1 VNSTLNG
8 ACAAK
13 VMTASQAF
21 AALGVVLALAGCQK
35 TQEAGAAP
43 AAGAAP
49 VAVVASLPGDDP
61 LAAAKT
67 PVTATPAQ
75 TQATEDSQDNA
86 RSHALALQL
95 VAHPDW
101 LARQEALCGPGNAT
115 MQARYAARQGPPDA
129 ELRDLKVACMAKD
142 IASQAMSDAQT
153 RHGGVSDTGSL

>member
-1 VNSTLNG
+1 MNTTIDG

-13 VMTASQAF
+13 VMTASHAI
-21 AALGVVLALAGCQK
+21 AALGVALALAGCQK
-35 TQEAGAAP
+35 TQEAGAA
-43 AAGAAP
+43 AAP
-49 VAVVASLPGDDP
+49 ANAPAVVVVSLRGDDP

-67 PVTATPAQ
+67 LATATPAQ

-86 RSHALALQL
+86 RSHALAPQL

-115 MQARYAARQGPPDA
+115 MQARYAARQGPPDVG
-129 ELRDLKVACMAKD
+129 LRDLKVACVAKD
-142 IASQAMSDAQT
+142 IARQGVNDAQT

>member
-1 VNSTLNG
+1 MNTTPDG
-8 ACAAK
+8 ACATK
-13 VMTASQAF
+13 VMTALQAF

-61 LAAAKT
+61 LAAART
-67 PVTATPAQ
+67 PFAATPAQ

-86 RSHALALQL
+86 RSRELALQL
-95 VAHPDW
+95 AAHPDW
-101 LARQEALCGPGNAT
+101 LARQEAICGPGNAT
-115 MQARYAARQGPPDA
+115 MEARYAARQGPPDA
-129 ELRDLKVACMAKD
+129 GLRDLKVACMAKD
-142 IASQAMSDAQT
+142 IARQAMNDAHT